1 MSELGDCVLCNV
13 PSLLTNKTPVWLIT
27 NKTILLSTSS
37 LYESYNY
44 TKPITNNDFKTN
56 VNFTPKARYTLTIEQ
71 SNELLTHSKIWNEF
85 LVTKKNHAI
94 IFTDESLL
102 SNIDVAHRLE
112 NLVLPKDWDI
122 IMLPNGNYVLTNRAA
137 NILLASCRQF
147 NNPLNTYIQSIPGLR
162 IVSANLN
169 LFT

>member
-1 MSELGDCVLCNV
+1 MSEIGDCVLCNV
-13 PSLLTNKTPVWLIT
+13 PNLLTNKTPVWLIT
-27 NKTILLSTSS
+27 NKTITNTPS

-44 TKPITNNDFKTN
+44 KKPLTNKDFKTN
-56 VNFTPKARYTLTIEQ
+56 IYFTPKARYTLTIDQ
-71 SNELLTHSKIWNEF
+71 ANELLTHSKIWNEF

-122 IMLPNGNYVLTNRAA
+122 IMLPNGDYVLTKRAA

-147 NNPLNTYIQSIPGLR
+147 NNPLKTYIHSIPGLR
-162 IVSANLN
+162 IVSGNVN